1 MGCRRKD
8 GSFWTSRTR
17 EQFNRLQ
24 NQNLHLSESV
34 KKTWKMLKTN
44 ESAFLSSDVKKN
56 VTKSRKDIHVLS

>member
-34 KKTWKMLKTN
+34 KKTSKMLKTN

>member
-1 MGCRRKD
+1 MRCCRKD